1 VQAEWARGW
10 MKGVGVG
17 RVSEIYPLHFRG
29 IYIRG
34 TLEVEWAIWVLSH
47 SALYSM
53 PRYPTLDHSKAKH
66 ARNHQLF
73 IHRLPVFHSGH
84 AFDKFNLYVSYR
96 PYLQIIYIA
105 FEKNPYRPLSNPIY

>member
-1 VQAEWARGW
+1 MLARAVGGGGWFLGPRERARVQAEWARGW

-17 RVSEIYPLHFRG
+17 RVSEIYPLHSRG

-34 TLEVEWAIWVLSH
+34 TLEVEWTIWVLSH

-66 ARNHQLF
+66 ARNHQ
-73 IHRLPVFHSGH
+73 PNPPNQTFH
-84 AFDKFNLYVSYR
+84 
-96 PYLQIIYIA
+96 P
-105 FEKNPYRPLSNPIY
+105 